1 MSEPSGRSRNRLYQ
15 EVAGQLIDDIA
26 KGGYRPGDRLPT
38 ERELAATY
46 DVSRPTIR
54 EAIIALE
61 VQDYVEVRMG
71 SGAYLR
77 RLPGEDDSQD
87 FGVTA
92 FELSEARWIVEAECA
107 ALAAANITDEELGD
121 LERLVEEIAR
131 ENRQPGGREEAD
143 RQFHLAIARATRNAA
158 LLQLVN
164 HLWDLRANSRESA
177 LLHAKARMADVKP
190 VVEEHALI
198 LDALREREP
207 AKARKAMQDHLRAV
221 IDSLL
226 FATEEKAIENAR
238 RVSELRRA
246 RFDRVPG

>member
-1 MSEPSGRSRNRLYQ
+1 MSEPSGKARNRLYQ
-15 EVAGQLIDDIA
+15 EIAGQLIDDIA
-26 KGGYRPGDRLPT
+26 KGGYQPGDRLPT

-77 RLPGEDDSQD
+77 RLPGNDDSQE
-87 FGVTA
+87 FGVSA
-92 FELSEARWIVEAECA
+92 FELTEARWIVEAECA
-107 ALAAANITDEELGD
+107 AMAAANITDQELD
-121 LERLVEEIAR
+121 ELDSLVEEIAR
-131 ENRQPGGREEAD
+131 ENMQSGGREEAD
-143 RQFHLAIARATRNAA
+143 RQFHLLIARTTRNAA
-158 LLQLVN
+158 LLQMVN
-164 HLWDLRANSRESA
+164 HLWDLRADSRESA

-190 VVEEHALI
+190 VVEEHAI
-198 LDALREREP
+198 IVRALRSREP
-207 AKARKAMQDHLRAV
+207 AAARQAMQDHLRAV

-238 RVSELRRA
+238 RISELRRA
-246 RFDRVPG
+246 RFDRVAS